1 MPLRPIVQIAD
12 LGGPLLLTAVQAAI
26 NGAAADVLL
35 WRTGTVSQSPMRPLL
50 AVSLL
55 VCLCVGYGAWRLNQ
69 VASRE
74 ESAPHLRVGL
84 SQPNIGETEL
94 HQNPQASVET
104 VREQTYQLTRQG
116 AELVIWPEVAFN
128 TRSARLDD
136 PALARVI
143 PPGIPFAIIPQ
154 CLPVD

>member
-74 ESAPHLRVGL
+74 QSAPHLRVGL
-84 SQPNIGETEL
+84 SQPNIGEIEL

-104 VREQTYQLTRQG
+104 VRQQTYHLTRQG
-116 AELVIWPEVAFN
+116 AELAIWPDVAFN
-128 TRSARLDD
+128 TRPERLED
-136 PALARVI
+136 PAIGRGVPAASVV
-143 PPGIPFAIIPQ
+143 A
-154 CLPVD
+154 V